1 VAKHRVSAGQF
12 DSYRYQGPAVPPP
25 PTTPPT
31 PPTPPAPPAP
41 PEAPEL
47 GWAAPT
53 AATYEP
59 TTLAAPTTMRDR
71 WQKFT
76 GGIAAAF
83 AALWKLKVLALLVKL
98 KFFTVAGSMALS
110 ILAYGWLFGWKFGV
124 GFVLLILVHELG
136 HVIVLRARG
145 IKAGAPVFI
154 PFMGAFVSMKQQPKT
169 VYDEA
174 LSGIAGPAFGGAA
187 SFALLL
193 YADAHG
199 SAFLKALAY
208 TGFFLNLF
216 NLLPVLPL
224 DGGRTAAALHPAF
237 WAAGLAGLVALMVWR
252 PSPLLPII
260 LIFGGMELYRRWQ
273 GRDTEESRRYYAI
286 KPLQRTVIAVAYL
299 GLMGLMVVGMN
310 ATYVHQTFTR

>member
-1 VAKHRVSAGQF
+1 MAS
-12 DSYRYQGPAVPPP
+12 
-25 PTTPPT
+25 
-31 PPTPPAPPAP
+31 
-41 PEAPEL
+41 L
-47 GWAAPT
+47 
-53 AATYEP
+53 P
-59 TTLAAPTTMRDR
+59 TTLAAPTTLRDR

-76 GGIAAAF
+76 GSIGVAL

-110 ILAYGWLFGWKFGV
+110 IVAYSWLFGWTFAV

-136 HVIVLRARG
+136 HVVVLRLRG

-154 PFMGAFVSMKQQPKT
+154 PFMGAFVSMKEAPKS

-187 SFALLL
+187 SFALLW

-199 SAFLKALAY
+199 STFLKALAY

-216 NLLPVLPL
+216 NLLPILPL
-224 DGGRTAAALHPAF
+224 DGGRTAAALHPGF
-237 WAAGLAGLVALMVWR
+237 WAVGLVGLVAMMVYR
-252 PSPLLPII
+252 PSPIIPII
-260 LIFGGMELYRRWQ
+260 VILGGHELWRRWQ

-286 KPLQRTVIAVAYL
+286 APLQRTTIAVAYL
-299 GLMGLMVVGMN
+299 GLMGLLVLGMN
-310 ATYVHQTFTR
+310 ATYVHQGF